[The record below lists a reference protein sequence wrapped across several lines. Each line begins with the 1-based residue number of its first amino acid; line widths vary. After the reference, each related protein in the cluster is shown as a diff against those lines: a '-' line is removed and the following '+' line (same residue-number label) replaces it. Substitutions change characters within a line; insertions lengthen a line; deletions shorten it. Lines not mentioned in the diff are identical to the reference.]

1 MAIYRPTASA
11 AVNTALIDPGYAYDN
26 NSTTAATSGNVTGTE
41 TKGQDYYGFTSY
53 ANPSTVVLT
62 VDWSATT
69 TMVFHPYDEG
79 ITAYGVAHLQY
90 SVNGGTSWTT
100 LEQVFGG
107 NTRSRQATQYPLSG
121 VTQLSSLRIR
131 CQASGARIAY
141 YDEVVGRTR
150 YRNASASI
158 TVYEISVDVASH
170 SVNLSHTAPGTG
182 AGKMLYASNLWNA
195 SAGTYG
201 TPSASTPATFTQDGS
216 SGFWFLDSYY

>member
-11 AVNTALIDPGYAYDN
+11 AVSTALTNPGYAYDN
-26 NSTTAATSGNVTGTE
+26 NSTTAATSGSVTGTANRV
-41 TKGQDYYGFTSY
+41 QDYYGFTSY
-53 ANPSTVVLT
+53 ANPPGVVLT

-69 TMVFHPYDEG
+69 TQVFHPDDG
-79 ITAYGVAHLQY
+79 DITASGVVYLQY
-90 SVNGGTSWTT
+90 SVNGGSTWTR
-100 LEQVFGG
+100 LEQVIGG

-131 CQASGARIAY
+131 CQAYGARITY
-141 YDEVVGRTR
+141 YDEIQGRTR
-150 YRNASASI
+150 YVNASASI
-158 TVYEISVDVASH
+158 TIYEISVDVVTH

-201 TPSASTPATFTQDGS
+201 TPNASTPATFTQDGS
-216 SGFWFLDSYY
+216 SGFWFLDSYS